1 MYLTPFIEILCQN
14 AEDPIKI
21 VEEMSLSSL
30 SITIETVGEVI
41 ENYADVIINKIS
53 NLFSY
58 YQLKNYCALLDTI
71 TCLFQKC
78 SSEKLKSHY
87 LQLGKPVIDKYLS
100 LTEPD
105 TLYFY
110 VCDCMAEMLPV

>member
-1 MYLTPFIEILCQN
+1 MLCQN
-14 AEDPIKI
+14 AQDPLKS

-30 SITIETVGEVI
+30 SITIETVGEII
-41 ENYADVIINKIS
+41 EQYVDVIVNSIS
-53 NLFSY
+53 NLHSF
-58 YQLKNYCALLDTI
+58 YQLKNYCALLDVI

-78 SSEKLKSHY
+78 SVDKLKLYY
-87 LQLGKPVIDKYLS
+87 LQLGKPVIEKYLS